1 MKRFIVLAGL
11 ATLVIGCDQLVTSPS
26 RYTIVEVRT
35 ERRDGTAIDGVPL
48 VLYTG
53 LRIMGYDTTDTQG
66 VARFTRVPEGPAYGV
81 YAGERSGYEFP
92 ERVLGGPPT
101 NAVNGLDLHRDST
114 TVVRFRLLKVGPG
127 TVTARV
133 VDQAGAPVAG
143 TDVELYRA
151 DSILRRT
158 KTAPDGRVIFYAVPY
173 GQVGVRTVRPAEYR
187 DLGESAYLWNDG
199 LLIEDGVTA
208 NALLTLQRCRGTI
221 NVRVADPARGAAPGL
236 KAYLFI
242 KAGLLDSARTA
253 SDGRV
258 SFQTPMCND
267 FGVRI
272 AQSGDWRVTP
282 GRGSEF
288 ADGLIINRGTT
299 RDVSLAVQYN
309 SCRGAMRVTTVDGA
323 GAVVPGATV
332 VLYSAASDLPV
343 STVATTGVATFSDL
357 GCGPPERGVR
367 IIPPSGWTVASGGSD
382 HVDALTVTSGATMD
396 VRFTLTRTSP

>member
-11 ATLVIGCDQLVTSPS
+11 ATFATGCDQLVTSPS
-26 RYTIVEVRT
+26 RYTTVEVHA

-53 LRIMGYDTTDTQG
+53 LRIMGYDTTGAQG
-66 VARFTRVPEGPAYGV
+66 MARFVRVPEGPAYGV
-81 YAGERSGYEFP
+81 YAHEPEGYAFP
-92 ERVLGGPPT
+92 ERLLGGPPT
-101 NAVNGLDLHRDST
+101 NTVIGLNLYRDST
-114 TVVRFRLLKVGPG
+114 TVVRFRLLRIGPG

-133 VDQAGAPVAG
+133 VDQAGTAVAG
-143 TDVELYRA
+143 ADVELYRA
-151 DSILRRT
+151 DSVLRRT
-158 KTAPDGRVIFYAVPY
+158 KTAPDGRVIFLAVPY
-173 GQVGVRTVRPAEYR
+173 GLYGVRTLRPAAYR
-187 DLGESAYLWNDG
+187 DLEESAFLWKDG

-208 NALLTLQRCRGTI
+208 DAPLTLQRCTGTI
-221 NVRVADPARGAAPGL
+221 NVRVADATRGGAAGL

-258 SFQTPMCND
+258 KFETPHCGD

-272 AQSGDWRVTP
+272 LGSGDWRVTP

-309 SCRGAMRVTTVDGA
+309 SCRGAIRVTVADGA
-323 GAVVPGATV
+323 GVVVPGATI
-332 VLYSAASDLPV
+332 VLYAAESELPV
-343 STVATTGVATFSDL
+343 STVAASGVATFSDL

-367 IIPPSGWTVASGGSD
+367 IIPPSGWSVVSGGGD
-382 HVDALTVTSGATMD
+382 HVDALMVTSGGTLD
-396 VRFTLTRTSP
+396 VRFTLTRLSR